1 MSKEIRVDFEKLR
14 QFCTNIFIK
23 VGLSKKHAFTI
34 ADSLVFANLRGIDS
48 HGVMRLPFYI
58 KRLEKGGSK
67 VKPHIKVL
75 KEKQALALVEG
86 DSGMGQVIGTYAAEL
101 AIKKAKEAGVCF
113 VGVRGSAHF
122 GAASY
127 YSVKIAQENMI
138 GFSTSNTTQ
147 NTAAWGGAKK
157 IIGNDPL
164 SIAIPYKEGK
174 PLVLDI
180 SMSQAAGG
188 KIKLAAK
195 NNQKIPLSWGI
206 DKFGKNTEDPNKVI
220 NGGARL
226 PFGEHK
232 GYGLAVMLE
241 ILNGVLTGAGMLSQ
255 NTSWSKY
262 PQNPTNLGHSFTAID
277 ISSFMDVKEFKQ
289 RLKWFVNEIKTSPL
303 MEGSR
308 GIFMPG
314 EIELDIE
321 EKRKVN
327 GIPIS
332 KKVWFDLVEIS
343 NTYKEKIDKNVP
355 ISN

>member
-1 MSKEIRVDFEKLR
+1 MNVSSEKLL
-14 QFCTNIFIK
+14 QFCTNIFVK
-23 VGLSKKHAFTI
+23 VGVPKVDAFTI

-48 HGVMRLPFYI
+48 HGVMRLLSYI

-67 VKPHIKVL
+67 AKPDIKVL
-75 KEKQALALVEG
+75 KDRPASALVDG
-86 DSGMGQVIGTYAAEL
+86 DSGMGQVIGTYATGL
-101 AIKKAKEAGVCF
+101 AIKKARDSGVCF
-113 VGVRGSAHF
+113 VGVKGSAHY

-127 YSVKIAQENMI
+127 YSVKMAQEGMI
-138 GFSTSNTTQ
+138 GLSTSNTTQ

-164 SIAIPYKEGK
+164 SIAVPYQEGK

-195 NNQKIPLSWGI
+195 NNQKVPISWGI
-206 DKFGKNTEDPNKVI
+206 DKFGKNTDDPNKIVD
-220 NGGARL
+220 GGARL

-255 NTSWSKY
+255 VTSWSKY
-262 PQNPTNLGHSFTAID
+262 PENPTNLGHCFTAID
-277 ISSFMDVKEFKQ
+277 ITSFMDIKEFKQ
-289 RLKWFVNEIKTSPL
+289 RLEWFVSEIKSAPL

-308 GIFMPG
+308 GVFMPG
-314 EIELDIE
+314 EIELDVE
-321 EKRKVN
+321 EDRRKN

-332 KKVWFDLVEIS
+332 KKVWLDLLEIAK
-343 NTYKEKIDKNVP
+343 NYQEEIDNLKL
-355 ISN
+355 